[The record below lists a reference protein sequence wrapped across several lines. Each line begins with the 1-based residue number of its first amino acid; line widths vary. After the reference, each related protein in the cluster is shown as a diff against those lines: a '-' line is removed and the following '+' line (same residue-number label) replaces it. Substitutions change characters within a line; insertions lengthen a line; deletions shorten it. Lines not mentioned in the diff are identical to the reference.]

1 MVVDYLSLVGIA
13 VGLSMDA
20 FAVALTNGAVT
31 RKLRFSHA
39 LKIAFCFGLF
49 QAVMPLIGSFIGKV
63 GAGFISQVDHW
74 IAFVLLGYIGG
85 KMIYEAVKE
94 QKHEESQQSRDPI
107 GMKMLLVM
115 AVATSIDALATGI
128 ILPSTIGASTI
139 PLLITAVCL
148 IGGITFVIC
157 LCGVY
162 IGKKFGDLFVSK
174 AEIIGGCVLVAIG
187 IKILIEHLFFS

>member
-1 MVVDYLSLVGIA
+1 MRNILLSETGYVC
-13 VGLSMDA
+13 GLFKFGWYCGGA
-20 FAVALTNGAVT
+20 FYGCLCGGPDQRAVT

-94 QKHEESQQSRDPI
+94 QKHEKASN
-107 GMKMLLVM
+107 L
-115 AVATSIDALATGI
+115 GI
-128 ILPSTIGASTI
+128 PSA
-139 PLLITAVCL
+139 
-148 IGGITFVIC
+148 
-157 LCGVY
+157 
-162 IGKKFGDLFVSK
+162 
-174 AEIIGGCVLVAIG
+174 
-187 IKILIEHLFFS
+187 